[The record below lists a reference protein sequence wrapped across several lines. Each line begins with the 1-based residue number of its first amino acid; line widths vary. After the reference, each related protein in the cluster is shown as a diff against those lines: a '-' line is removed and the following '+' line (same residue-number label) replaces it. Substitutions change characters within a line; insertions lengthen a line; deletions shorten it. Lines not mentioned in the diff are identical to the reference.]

1 MQWYFLYRLLV
12 CGGLLCVLWLLKLFL
27 VCVRTVY
34 LQLLQCARFAFRDQN
49 SQNKV
54 WQRYLASLKH
64 QERYQDINKGP
75 NENFRGCKKLSEVE
89 LMCLVVKLKEPKFL
103 IDEFRN

>member
-1 MQWYFLYRLLV
+1 M
-12 CGGLLCVLWLLKLFL
+12 
-27 VCVRTVY
+27 
-34 LQLLQCARFAFRDQN
+34 
-49 SQNKV
+49 

-103 IDEFRN
+103 TDEFRN